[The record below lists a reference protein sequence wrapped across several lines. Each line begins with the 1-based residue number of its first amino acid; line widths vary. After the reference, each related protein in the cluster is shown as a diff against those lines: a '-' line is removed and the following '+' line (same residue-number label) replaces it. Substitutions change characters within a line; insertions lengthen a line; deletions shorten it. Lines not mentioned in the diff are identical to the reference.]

1 MRLMLRLF
9 YCIFILAVLSL
20 QSCAEETPRLRPS
33 DLVLIDSL
41 FKKETKLIKIEYDS
55 ICELNYQKNLDVAV
69 DSILTLRLEERK
81 KKLGF

>member
-1 MRLMLRLF
+1 MLRIL
-9 YCIFILAVLSL
+9 YCILILIVLSL

-55 ICELNYQKNLDVAV
+55 ICETNFQKNLDTAV

-81 KKLGF
+81 EKLGF